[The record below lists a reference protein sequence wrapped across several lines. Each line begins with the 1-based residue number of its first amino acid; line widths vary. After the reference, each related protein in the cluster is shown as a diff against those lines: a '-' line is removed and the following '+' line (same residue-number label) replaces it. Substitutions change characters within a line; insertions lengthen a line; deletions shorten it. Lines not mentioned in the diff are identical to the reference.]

1 MIYGK
6 SKTISSYFQSTGL
19 VQRTKE
25 QNKKS
30 CEEVLH
36 GAPFYSFIYT
46 VYVFKNIT
54 RSKPKG

>member
-6 SKTISSYFQSTGL
+6 SKTISTYIESTGL

-30 CEEVLH
+30 CEKALH
-36 GAPFYSFIYT
+36 PFYSFIFI
-46 VYVFKNIT
+46 VYVYKNKYN
-54 RSKPKG
+54 RL